1 MNLTP
6 IGTLSNMKDGAAIIR
21 LRGTIKQ
28 VWKREAKETK
38 PNDQGQTR
46 KYNLQALLIEDTSTK
61 ATTVLRLFGHAEVGV
76 DMVGQVITVTAKN
89 ADQNPS
95 GVSKSSYKDNDGKT
109 WTNVAVSSDAKV
121 LIGGPQQSPPASA
134 SRSAQPAATP
144 ASGNGK
150 LRALGD
156 LFVACLNEAHRV
168 RQASPFP
175 IDDKA
180 AKEMGTTFFI
190 ECCRRGIDATP
201 SRSQR
206 GETPSHSNGPSD
218 AAKQPRADE
227 PVPVMAAR
235 IASGDVSS
243 LATMNLDVQA
253 EVFDCLAKM
262 ELDAKN
268 CLPVDI
274 DAAISRIRKA
284 TGCGPDK
291 VSEYALR
298 SWSKFLATIESCKKQ
313 RETEAG
319 AAEAP
324 VIETEIVDGDEPLNM
339 EDEPEL

>member
-6 IGTLSNMKDGAAIIR
+6 IGTLQNMKDGAAISR

-38 PNDQGQTR
+38 PDDAGKTR
-46 KYNLQALLIEDTSTK
+46 KYNLQAILIEDTSTK
-61 ATTVLRLFGHAEVGV
+61 ATTVLRLFGHTEIGV
-76 DMVGQVITVTAKN
+76 DMVGQAITVTAKN

-95 GVSKSSYKDNDGKT
+95 GVSKSSYRDNDGKT

-134 SRSAQPAATP
+134 SRPSQPAP

-156 LFVACLNEAHRV
+156 LFIACLSEAHRV
-168 RQASPFP
+168 RQSSPFP
-175 IDDKA
+175 IDDSA
-180 AKEMGTTFFI
+180 TKEMGTTFFI

-201 SRSQR
+201 TKAQR
-206 GETPSHSNGPSD
+206 ETPPSGE
-218 AAKQPRADE
+218 APTRGSE
-227 PVPVMAAR
+227 PVLVMAAR

-243 LATMNLDVQA
+243 LATMSMDVQA

-291 VSEYALR
+291 VAESALR
-298 SWSKFLATIESCKKQ
+298 SWSKFLATIDSCKKQ
-313 RETEAG
+313 REAEAK

-324 VIETEIVDGDEPLNM
+324 VIETEIVDGDEPLM